1 MHLNFRDRLKAA
13 EKYINYNHT
22 SIRLYQQAN
31 KSNLNISSYK
41 KDDPWIEIYMKDMF
55 EVWEVNSLFKLIESH
70 LLLHENDGLIFTV
83 DACPYYPGTCEQIVK
98 WKPPEMNTIDF
109 QIKFLGQFQHDTL
122 DKVWGLFMRD
132 GKNEDGG
139 DKMELFDFFV
149 FDNMTVPR
157 PGNEIEEMEH
167 GLEEILY
174 KEHLAN

>member
-1 MHLNFRDRLKAA
+1 
-13 EKYINYNHT
+13 
-22 SIRLYQQAN
+22 
-31 KSNLNISSYK
+31 
-41 KDDPWIEIYMKDMF
+41 
-55 EVWEVNSLFKLIESH
+55 
-70 LLLHENDGLIFTV
+70 
-83 DACPYYPGTCEQIVK
+83 
-98 WKPPEMNTIDF
+98 
-109 QIKFLGQFQHDTL
+109 
-122 DKVWGLFMRD
+122 MRD